1 MNKFDISPISSDDEW
16 DSKRPTNVR
25 ARELERISHLRRQAN
40 SGYGKTNMIHG
51 GIPNSFGVRTPRPR
65 PGYHVLPQTQHT
77 RHFQEEVDD
86 EEDEF
91 ITEFRHHEGSSHP
104 SSEDASEGDTDEED
118 IYDYSPPFIRRG
130 PPNLHVW
137 PSKPSPTYSVI
148 ESPRPTER
156 PIPKIWLPPGYVRK
170 KSAIVSRGRTGSLV
184 HPFETASVNARP
196 VRSRSQD
203 TFRSWM
209 SPRPSLFRGVQ
220 EETFDSAEPSVTQRR
235 DSWSVDITHQLQSL
249 YQLLRSLEHLDM
261 TNEIGPDWKTESF
274 SRIRGNSSE
283 VFLLKMN
290 SGNSVAIKRL
300 NITDF
305 KRNGLRASKVM
316 YLHITSFTPLILGLN
331 VLSLLPRS

>member
-1 MNKFDISPISSDDEW
+1 M
-16 DSKRPTNVR
+16 
-25 ARELERISHLRRQAN
+25 
-40 SGYGKTNMIHG
+40 
-51 GIPNSFGVRTPRPR
+51 
-65 PGYHVLPQTQHT
+65 
-77 RHFQEEVDD
+77 
-86 EEDEF
+86 
-91 ITEFRHHEGSSHP
+91 
-104 SSEDASEGDTDEED
+104 
-118 IYDYSPPFIRRG
+118 
-130 PPNLHVW
+130 
-137 PSKPSPTYSVI
+137 
-148 ESPRPTER
+148 
-156 PIPKIWLPPGYVRK
+156 
-170 KSAIVSRGRTGSLV
+170 
-184 HPFETASVNARP
+184 NARP